1 MKTIAE
7 VLAAFPSLKWRVDG
21 DPEGSGTAY
30 AVLGGNRASGE
41 IYVFAVIA
49 DSVAPRHRHREG
61 ADYGEKIGTFVGE
74 LLDHDDEGNPVVIGP
89 SDVLY
94 HGPNTTHA
102 PRARFWFGYYHQ
114 PRGSELVIDPA
125 AGGSGSGERSA

>member
-7 VLAAFPSLKWRVDG
+7 VVAGFPNLKWRVDADDAG
-21 DPEGSGTAY
+21 RGTAY
-30 AVLGGNRASGE
+30 AVLGGDRSTGE
-41 IYVFAVIA
+41 VYIFAVIA
-49 DSVAPRHRHREG
+49 ESTAPRHLHRPG

-74 LLDHDDEGNPVVIGP
+74 LIDVDDEGNPVVIGP

-94 HGPNTTHA
+94 HGPGTVHA
-102 PRARFWFGYYHQ
+102 PRAQFWFGYYHQ

-125 AGGSGSGERSA
+125 AESPRA